1 MENDQ
6 IEKLP
11 PQAIE
16 AEKSVLGSL
25 LLDKDAI
32 FKVADFLRPDDF
44 YKSNHQEIFSACL
57 ELFQK
62 GEPIDILSVSNRLK
76 EKNLLDSIG
85 GISYLTELANFVP
98 TPHHIVN
105 YARIVQKKRMLRD
118 LIAASQEISAL
129 SYEEKNDI
137 EKILDEAER
146 KIFSVAQKNFSQL
159 LRPVKDSL
167 EETIERIEKLA
178 RKEKSVR
185 GISSGSPSLDKILA
199 GFQRSDLIILAARPG
214 IGKSAFALNIALN
227 CGLSEKLPVAFFS
240 LEMSADQIIDRLI
253 SSLSSVDL
261 WKIRTGYISMEDGNS
276 EEGEKIRKT
285 IEILAE
291 LPLYICDEGNV
302 NILQIKSMCRR
313 LQAENDLGL
322 VILDYL
328 QLLTP
333 LNPNASP
340 VQQVSENSRALKL
353 MAKELNCPVL
363 VISQLSRAVEQR
375 TPPIPRLADLRM
387 SGTIEQDSDVV
398 MFIYREDKYIQET
411 ERKNIADIIIS
422 KHRNGP
428 VGSIELYFDENTVSF
443 REIEKRYTEEP
454 FQEI

>member
-1 MENDQ
+1 MENQQ

-11 PQAIE
+11 PQSIE

-25 LLDKDAI
+25 LLDKEAI

-57 ELFQK
+57 ELFEK
-62 GEPIDILSVSNRLK
+62 GEPIDILSVSNRLR
-76 EKNLLDSIG
+76 EKNLLENVG

-118 LIAASQEISAL
+118 LISASQEIAAL

-146 KIFSVAQKNFSQL
+146 KIFSVAQRNFSQL

-178 RKEKSVR
+178 KKERSVR
-185 GISSGSPSLDKILA
+185 GVSSGFPSLDKILA
-199 GFQRSDLIILAARPG
+199 GLQRSDLIILAARPG

-227 CGLSEKLPVAFFS
+227 CALTEKLPVAFFS

-253 SSLSSVDL
+253 SSLSGIDL
-261 WKIRTGYISMEDGNS
+261 WKIRTGYISMENENTD
-276 EEGEKIRKT
+276 EGEKIRKT
-285 IEILAE
+285 IEILAD
-291 LPLYICDEGNV
+291 LPLYICDEGSV
-302 NILQIKSMCRR
+302 NILQIKAMCRR

-333 LNPNASP
+333 LNPSASP

-398 MFIYREDKYIQET
+398 LFIYREDKYLQET

-428 VGSIELYFDENTVSF
+428 VGRIELYFDENTVSF
-443 REIEKRYTEEP
+443 REIERRYLEES

>member
-1 MENDQ
+1 MEKNQ
-6 IEKLP
+6 FEKLP
-11 PQAIE
+11 PQSLE
-16 AEKSVLGSL
+16 AEKSVLGSI
-25 LLDKDAI
+25 LLDKEAI
-32 FKVADFLRPDDF
+32 FKIADFLKPDDF
-44 YKSNHQEIFSACL
+44 YKQSNQEIFAACL
-57 ELFQK
+57 ELFEK
-62 GEPIDILSVSNRLK
+62 GEPIDILSVSNRLR
-76 EKNLLDSIG
+76 EKNILDKIG
-85 GISYLTELANFVP
+85 GIAYLTELANFVP

-105 YARIVQKKRMLRD
+105 YARIVQKKRILRD
-118 LIAASQEISAL
+118 LIFVSQEITAL
-129 SYEEKNDI
+129 GYEEKEDI
-137 EKILDEAER
+137 EKTLDEAEK

-167 EETIERIEKLA
+167 GETIERIEKLA

-185 GISSGSPSLDKILA
+185 GIPSGFPSLDRLLA

-214 IGKSAFALNIALN
+214 IGKSALALNIALN
-227 CGLSEKLPVAFFS
+227 CALSEKMPVAFFS
-240 LEMSADQIIDRLI
+240 LEMSNDQIIDRLI
-253 SSLSSVDL
+253 SSITGIDL
-261 WKIRTGYISMEDGNS
+261 WKLRTGYIQINNENN
-276 EEGEKIRKT
+276 EEEQKIKEAL
-285 IEILAE
+285 EILSD
-291 LPLYICDEGNV
+291 LPLYICDEGSV

-313 LQAENDLGL
+313 LQSEHNLGM

-353 MAKELNCPVL
+353 MAKELNAPVL

-398 MFIYREDKYIQET
+398 LFIYREDKYIEES
-411 ERKNIADIIIS
+411 ERKNIANIIIS

-428 VGSIELYFDENTVSF
+428 VGRIELYFDENIVSF
-443 REIEKRYTEEP
+443 RELERKHFEDP